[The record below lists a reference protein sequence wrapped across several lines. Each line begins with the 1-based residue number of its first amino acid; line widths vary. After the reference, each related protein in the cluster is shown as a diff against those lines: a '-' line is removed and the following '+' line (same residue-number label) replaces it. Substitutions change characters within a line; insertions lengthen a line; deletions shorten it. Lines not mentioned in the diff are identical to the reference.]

1 MNKASS
7 YDVVVVGG
15 GPGGYVAAARAAAL
29 GFKTALVEKDKAL
42 GGTCLHRGC
51 IPTKALLHAADVY
64 SDMQHAHHMGMT
76 MKGVSVDWSKIQ
88 RNKQRIVDTNAGG
101 VQHLMKSRGVE
112 VHSGFATLKSPTQVC
127 VQPAKKAKP
136 YTLSTKYLLL
146 AVGSAPRPLPFAPF
160 DHKSNRI
167 LSSDGVL
174 QLDQIPGSLAI
185 VGGGVIGVEFAS
197 VYARFGCQV
206 TILEATDRLLPTADA
221 DCSQELAKQ
230 FTKQGMQ
237 IHTQVQVQ
245 DISSQK
251 QTVSVKFAQSNGKQ
265 AVCKAQY
272 VLVCIGR
279 APLTD
284 GIGLQNTQVQLD
296 DKGFVQVNPYMQTH
310 QENIYAIGDCVNTPW
325 LAHVAS
331 AEGLLA
337 VQHMANK
344 QPAPLN
350 YDHMPSCVYSDP
362 PVAQCGLTQ
371 QQAQQ
376 AGYDVKVSKF
386 PFARSGKASILG
398 KKEGFIKLVT
408 DARYGE
414 ILGAHMIGPQATEL
428 IAEPSFAMQL
438 EATVADLAASVHAHP
453 TLYEA
458 IYEAACM
465 ATDQA
470 IHG

>member
-1 MNKASS
+1 MDSAL
-7 YDVVVVGG
+7 YDLVVIGS

-29 GFKTALVEKDKAL
+29 GLQTALVEKDSAL

-51 IPTKALLHAADVY
+51 IPTKALLHAADLY
-64 SDMQHAHHMGMT
+64 SDMQHAHQIGMT
-76 MKGVSVDWSKIQ
+76 TKGVSVDWSKIQ

-101 VQHLMKSRGVE
+101 VQHLMKSRGVQL
-112 VHSGFATLKSPTQVC
+112 HNGFATLQSPTQVC
-127 VQPAKKAKP
+127 VQPTQKGKP
-136 YTLSTKYLLL
+136 YTLNTKHVLL
-146 AVGSAPRPLPFAPF
+146 AVGSTPRALPFAPF
-160 DHKSNRI
+160 DQSSGRI

-174 QLDQIPGSLAI
+174 QLPEIPGSLAI

-197 VYARFGCQV
+197 VYARFGCQT
-206 TILEATDRLLPTADA
+206 TILEATDRLLPTADEA
-221 DCSQELAKQ
+221 CSQELAKQ
-230 FTKQGMQ
+230 LTQQGIQ
-237 IHTQVQVQ
+237 IHTQVQLQ
-245 DISSQK
+245 EINARK
-251 QTVSVKFAQSNGKQ
+251 QSASVKFAQANGKQ

-284 GIGLQNTQVQLD
+284 NIGLQHTQLQLD
-296 DKGFVQVNPYMQTH
+296 SRGFVQVNPYMQTH
-310 QENIYAIGDCVNTPW
+310 QDNIYAIGDCVNTPW

-337 VQHMANK
+337 VNHMAQ
-344 QPAPLN
+344 QPAAPLN

-376 AGYDVKVSKF
+376 AGYKVQVSQF

-398 KKEGFIKLVT
+398 KKGGFIKLIT
-408 DARYGE
+408 DTQYGE
-414 ILGAHMIGPQATEL
+414 ILGAHIVGPQATEL
-428 IAEPSFAMQL
+428 IAEPAFAIQL
-438 EATVADLAASVHAHP
+438 EATVDSLASSVHAHP

-465 ATDQA
+465 ATGQA
-470 IHG
+470 VHG